1 MNLFLAHLRCVF
13 QAKWISVWINRGVH
27 DNQIL
32 IPEFIYQNVSYSYSV
47 ATDHPANPQY
57 LIVGYGMGWFCTSYR
72 GHNVSAEYLDL
83 TCLMINRLQVVYHS
97 GDIPGLS
104 TLVSFLPSDE
114 IGVTLFANGE
124 GKAEQQMLILNHI
137 LDSALHLTGSS
148 TQTSAR
154 FAPFFEPSAQLMMV

>member
-1 MNLFLAHLRCVF
+1 
-13 QAKWISVWINRGVH
+13 
-27 DNQIL
+27 
-32 IPEFIYQNVSYSYSV
+32 
-47 ATDHPANPQY
+47 
-57 LIVGYGMGWFCTSYR
+57 MGWFCTSYR

-83 TCLMINRLQVVYHS
+83 SCLMINRLQVVYHS

-104 TLVSFLPSDE
+104 TLVSFLPSDK

-137 LDSALHLTGSS
+137 LNSALHLTGSS